1 MARSRVAGPCFPLAG
16 AARNSRCDS
25 RPLIWL
31 SLPRRDW
38 PLSSRTRPPPVGRDQ
53 RLLAT
58 CSLILRAGT
67 SFLTRLAG
75 SWRRMFKCR
84 PQTVGVVSQHGPAAR
99 SSPVIPGLSG
109 RIGNGKRLATPPG
122 VTEAST
128 EAENGNLSC
137 GRSRS
142 RRSRTRPRRTVG
154 GRIVRDAPNKS
165 GTPPSRQSKALRAA
179 RILFARPLRLPSNL
193 LSCLFYI
200 RLGQVIRGGSG

>member
-84 PQTVGVVSQHGPAAR
+84 PRQ
-99 SSPVIPGLSG
+99 
-109 RIGNGKRLATPPG
+109 LA
-122 VTEAST
+122 
-128 EAENGNLSC
+128 L
-137 GRSRS
+137 SRS
-142 RRSRTRPRRTVG
+142 TAPPRAHPLSSRGLADESATESASPRRRESPRRRPRPKTV
-154 GRIVRDAPNKS
+154 IS
-165 GTPPSRQSKALRAA
+165 RAA
-179 RILFARPLRLPSNL
+179 GVAAGEAVRARVAP
-193 LSCLFYI
+193 
-200 RLGQVIRGGSG
+200 